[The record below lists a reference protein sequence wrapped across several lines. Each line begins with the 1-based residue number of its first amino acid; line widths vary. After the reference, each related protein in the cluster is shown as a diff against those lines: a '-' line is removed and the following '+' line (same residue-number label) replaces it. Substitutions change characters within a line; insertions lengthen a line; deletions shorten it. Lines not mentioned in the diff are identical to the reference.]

1 MIELVSWDSS
11 SGNIGASFSTVV
23 SKFTIETFWIFFVRF
38 NLLHNEEPDDDND
51 NGDGDFADDDDR
63 CQ

>member
-1 MIELVSWDSS
+1 M
-11 SGNIGASFSTVV
+11 V
-23 SKFTIETFWIFFVRF
+23 SKFTIETFWIFLVRF
-38 NLLHNEEPDDDND
+38 NLLHNDEPDDND

>member
-1 MIELVSWDSS
+1 M
-11 SGNIGASFSTVV
+11 V
-23 SKFTIETFWIFFVRF
+23 SKFTIETFWIFLVRF
-38 NLLHNEEPDDDND
+38 NLLHNEEPDDDNN